1 MLVLKRHQHFVSE
14 FLGNTKTQYPKI
26 QKLLYAV
33 LIGKHKIQHYFESHQ
48 IMVVTSFPLG
58 EVVCNLDTTG
68 RIAKWSL
75 ELMGQGI
82 TYAPRTAI
90 KSQALADF
98 MAEWTQTQLPPA
110 LLAMFFNGSLMKMGA
125 GLGLVFIS
133 PWRPNEVH
141 DSCPFPYI

>member
-1 MLVLKRHQHFVSE
+1 
-14 FLGNTKTQYPKI
+14 
-26 QKLLYAV
+26 LLYAV
-33 LIGKHKIQHYFESHQ
+33 LIAKHKIQHYFESLQ

-58 EVVCNLDTTG
+58 EVVCNLDATG

-98 MAEWTQTQLPPA
+98 MAEWMETQLPPA
-110 LLAMFFNGSLMKMGA
+110 LLAMFFNCSLMKMGA
-125 GLGLVFIS
+125 GLGLIFIS
-133 PWRPNEVH
+133 PWRLNEVH
-141 DSCPFPYI
+141 DSRPFPCI